1 MGSLEEISYIKRATK
16 NAQVIGNANK
26 TAPITPQTGKK
37 KPKKKKKLCLV
48 TKERPSTP
56 VLPQKNGAINSIP
69 NIFFIGK
76 EKKKKKKIP

>member
-1 MGSLEEISYIKRATK
+1 MQIKLLLLHLRLE
-16 NAQVIGNANK
+16 
-26 TAPITPQTGKK
+26 KK
-37 KPKKKKKLCLV
+37 SQKKKKKLCLV

-76 EKKKKKKIP
+76 EKKKKKKSLKSLIFNAERIWTFFF